1 MVVEEEEMGYADR
14 EYFRDGE
21 GRPPGRLAGAPVVK
35 WLLILNL
42 GIFVIGLVLDLRTTF
57 GALGRFTVEQGILG
71 FQIWRFLTF
80 QFLHGDFGHVL
91 FNSVAIYFF
100 GSFVEQQ
107 LRSRA
112 FLAFYL
118 LCGGAG
124 ALGYTI
130 LVSINSDP
138 DLGVVGAS
146 GGIFGI
152 LAIAALIAPD
162 MRVQLLFPPV
172 TLTMRVLAMIM
183 LAYGVFVVLSGGR
196 NAGGEAG
203 HLGGALA
210 GFLLWKVPALR
221 EFLRRLGNF
230 GARVPGKPGGFR
242 IRITKQKKSYTRKL
256 GPKIKGSEE
265 IDSEVDRILDKIN
278 EHGLQSLT
286 EEERALLGDSSKK

>member
-1 MVVEEEEMGYADR
+1 MGYADR
-14 EYFRDGE
+14 EYFREGG
-21 GRPPGRLAGAPVVK
+21 GRPPSRLAGAPVVK
-35 WLLILNL
+35 WLLIVNL
-42 GIFVIGLVLDLRTTF
+42 GVFVLGLLLDLR
-57 GALGRFTVEQGILG
+57 GAFEAVGCITVEKGILG
-71 FQIWRFLTF
+71 FQIWRFITF
-80 QFLHGDFGHVL
+80 QFLHGDFGHLL
-91 FNSVAIYFF
+91 FNSIAIYFF
-100 GSFVEQQ
+100 GAFVEQQ

-124 ALGYTI
+124 ALGYAV
-130 LVSINSDP
+130 LVSSNASYSDA
-138 DLGVVGAS
+138 GVVGAS

-172 TLTMRVLAMIM
+172 TLTMRLLAIII

-210 GFLLWKVPALR
+210 GFLMWKIPMLR
-221 EFLRRLGNF
+221 QFLQNL
-230 GARVPGKPGGFR
+230 ARSQGGPSRKRGGFG
-242 IRITKQKKSYTRKL
+242 IRITKEKKSYTRKL
-256 GPKIKGSEE
+256 GPRIKDRGGE
-265 IDSEVDRILDKIN
+265 DVDVDRILDKIN

-286 EEERALLGDSSKK
+286 EEERKFLSDSGNK

>member
-1 MVVEEEEMGYADR
+1 MGYADR
-14 EYFRDGE
+14 EYFRDG
-21 GRPPGRLAGAPVVK
+21 GGSSSGRLARTPVVK

-42 GIFVIGLVLDLRTTF
+42 GVFVLGLLLDLRDAF
-57 GALGRFTVEQGILG
+57 EAVGCFTVEKGIMG
-71 FQIWRFLTF
+71 FQIWRFITF
-80 QFLHGDFGHVL
+80 QFLHVDFGHLL
-91 FNSVAIYFF
+91 FNSIAIYFF
-100 GSFVEQQ
+100 GAFVEQQ

-124 ALGYTI
+124 ALGYAV

-138 DLGVVGAS
+138 DIGVVGAS

-152 LAIAALIAPD
+152 LAVAALIAPD

-172 TLTMRVLAMIM
+172 TLTMRLLAIIM
-183 LAYGVFVVLSGGR
+183 LAWGAFVVLSGGR

-210 GFLLWKVPALR
+210 GFLMWKIPMLR
-221 EFLRRLGNF
+221 QFLQNLARSQG
-230 GARVPGKPGGFR
+230 GASRKRGGFG
-242 IRITKQKKSYTRKL
+242 IRITKEKKSYTRKL
-256 GPKIKGSEE
+256 GPKIKDRGG
-265 IDSEVDRILDKIN
+265 DAAAVDRILDKIN

-286 EEERALLGDSSKK
+286 EEERRLLSDSGNK

>member
-1 MVVEEEEMGYADR
+1 MGYADR
-14 EYFRDGE
+14 ESFRDG
-21 GRPPGRLAGAPVVK
+21 GGSSSGRLARTPVVK

-42 GIFVIGLVLDLRTTF
+42 GVFVLGLLLDLR
-57 GALGRFTVEQGILG
+57 GAFEAVGCFTVEKGIMG
-71 FQIWRFLTF
+71 FQIWRFITF
-80 QFLHGDFGHVL
+80 QFLHGDFGHLL
-91 FNSVAIYFF
+91 FNSIAIYFF
-100 GSFVEQQ
+100 GAFVEQQ

-124 ALGYTI
+124 ALGYAV

-138 DLGVVGAS
+138 DIGVVGAS

-152 LAIAALIAPD
+152 LAVAALIAPD

-172 TLTMRVLAMIM
+172 TLTMRLLAIIM
-183 LAYGVFVVLSGGR
+183 LAWGAFVVLSGGR

-210 GFLLWKVPALR
+210 GFLMWKIPMLR
-221 EFLRRLGNF
+221 QFLQNLARSQG
-230 GARVPGKPGGFR
+230 GASRKRGGFG
-242 IRITKQKKSYTRKL
+242 IRITKEKKSYTRKL
-256 GPKIKGSEE
+256 GPKIKDRGG
-265 IDSEVDRILDKIN
+265 DAAAVDRILDKIN

-286 EEERALLGDSSKK
+286 EEERRLLSDSGNK